1 MSTPITSI
9 ITSAL
14 RETNLVPLGTT
25 PNTNQINEAF
35 QLLLTVVESVLGN
48 EMGENL
54 VPFPLG
60 QDNIVSPAG
69 YPWWSNSLP
78 GNVFLQTNMRVMC
91 NLTAEGFVN
100 LHPKPHDGA
109 RMCIVDV
116 SGNFATNELTIYGNG
131 RQIEGESEMTYNT
144 DGQMREWMY
153 REDLGNWVVTSPIE
167 LTGTMPWGPEYDDMF
182 IIKLAMRLN
191 PRYGQIMHPASMQ
204 TLKEVQTKF
213 SARYSQSTTQMPA
226 ENGLI
231 YLTHWQRYWGY
242 GAWGPYYG
250 DPNAQFQSGFP
261 Y

>member
-1 MSTPITSI
+1 
-9 ITSAL
+9 
-14 RETNLVPLGTT
+14 
-25 PNTNQINEAF
+25 
-35 QLLLTVVESVLGN
+35 
-48 EMGENL
+48 
-54 VPFPLG
+54 
-60 QDNIVSPAG
+60 
-69 YPWWSNSLP
+69 
-78 GNVFLQTNMRVMC
+78 
-91 NLTAEGFVN
+91 
-100 LHPKPHDGA
+100 
-109 RMCIVDV
+109 
-116 SGNFATNELTIYGNG
+116 
-131 RQIEGESEMTYNT
+131 
-144 DGQMREWMY
+144 
-153 REDLGNWVVTSPIE
+153 
-167 LTGTMPWGPEYDDMF
+167 MF